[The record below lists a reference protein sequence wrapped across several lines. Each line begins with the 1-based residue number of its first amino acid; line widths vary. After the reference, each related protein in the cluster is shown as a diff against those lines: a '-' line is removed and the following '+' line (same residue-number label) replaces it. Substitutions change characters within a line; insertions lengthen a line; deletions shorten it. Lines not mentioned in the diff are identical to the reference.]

1 MAAAKK
7 VEQAEQEPKKFR
19 ITSPVERYVGIGA
32 GGVQFAYG
40 RAEVN
45 EGWVCDWYREKGY
58 KVEEITEKAADE
70 TEAKEG

>member
-7 VEQAEQEPKKFR
+7 VEQVEQAPKKFR
-19 ITSPVERYVGIGA
+19 ITSPVEGYVGIGA

-58 KVEEITEKAADE
+58 EVEEITEKAADD
-70 TEAKEG
+70 AKEG